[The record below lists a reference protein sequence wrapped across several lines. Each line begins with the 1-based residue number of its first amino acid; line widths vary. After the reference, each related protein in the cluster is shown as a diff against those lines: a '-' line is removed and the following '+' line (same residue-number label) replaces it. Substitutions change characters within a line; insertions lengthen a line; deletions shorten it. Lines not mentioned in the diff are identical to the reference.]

1 MNEIGIEYLNIYGGS
16 MALDQR
22 ALATARE
29 RDPERVVNDFLIQAR
44 SLNPTWEDTVTMA
57 ANAAMPLLDFVKRE
71 DIGLLVV
78 GTEGSVD
85 FGKPISSNVHSAL
98 ELPSNVRNFETKF
111 ACYSGIAALE
121 TAINWVASGRNRGK
135 KALVISSDFS
145 RMHLNMMEEFVLGG
159 LAAAAIVGDDPG
171 VFALDD
177 GIRGTW
183 TSDVYDTFRPSARHE
198 VGNNE
203 VSLYTYMDALEGA
216 WADYLEQNRV
226 DFDRDF
232 EYLLYHTPFPGM
244 AFQAHRTVCNL
255 VERRKKSEVRD
266 DFDRRVLPGLRVAQQ
281 VGSTYGASNF
291 AGLVSLLGGQN
302 PPIPGSRIGLFAYG
316 SGAIGEFYSGTI
328 GKQAADRVGQMRI
341 DEKLAARRSIDVP
354 AYEEIEKRRTSHI
367 EAPEF
372 TPDFDLPPQLFEEH
386 YRGSG
391 RLVLKSV
398 KDFYRNYERA

>member
-1 MNEIGIEYLNIYGGS
+1 MNDIGIEYLNIYGGS

-22 ALATARE
+22 TLATARE

-57 ANAAMPLLDFVKRE
+57 ANAAMPLFDFAKRE

-98 ELPSNVRNFETKF
+98 ELPANVRNFETKF

-121 TAINWVASGRNRGK
+121 TAVNWVASGRNRGK

-159 LAAAAIVGDDPG
+159 LAAAAIVGDDPA

-177 GIRGTW
+177 DRGTW
-183 TSDVYDTFRPSARHE
+183 ASDVYDTFRPSALHE

-216 WADYLEQNRV
+216 WNDFLGQSSV

-232 EYLLYHTPFPGM
+232 DYLLYHTPFPGM
-244 AFQAHRTVCNL
+244 AFQAHRTLCNL
-255 VERRKKSEVRD
+255 VERRKKSEVRE
-266 DFDRRVLPGLRVAQQ
+266 DFERRVLPGLRVAQQ
-281 VGSTYGASNF
+281 VGSTYGASSF
-291 AGLVSLLGGQN
+291 AGLASLLGGDN
-302 PPIPGSRIGLFAYG
+302 PPRPGARIGLFAYG

-328 GKQAADRVGQMRI
+328 GERAVERVGAMDI
-341 DEKLAARRSIDVP
+341 DEKLAQRRSIDVP
-354 AYEEIEKRRTSHI
+354 TYEEIETRRTSHI
-367 EAPEF
+367 EASDF
-372 TPDFDLPPQLFEEH
+372 TPDFDLPPQLFDTH

-391 RLVLKSV
+391 RLVLSSV
-398 KDFYRNYERA
+398 ENFYRTYERV